1 MRPTLSALAAALL
14 LCLPIAGMA
23 QQTGVRVYGILDVF
37 AGSAN
42 TSGGLASRV
51 INNGGM
57 TTSYYGIGGKE
68 ELGQGLKT
76 VFALEGVVRLDT
88 GESGRFPNDPLF
100 SRAAYVGLSGDFG
113 TVKLGRVP
121 NPLFQAS
128 AAVNPYAYSTRFSP
142 LMTQLWAAPYGSAVT
157 GDTGWSNALHYTSPT
172 LGGVTL
178 VGQYAP
184 GETPGSA
191 SHNAAAVLRYEVGP
205 LLLVAGGQ
213 RVEAG
218 LGITSAAPRQ
228 DTWLAG
234 VAYDL
239 RAVKLYGSYDRNRTD
254 LTGRRTRTAQLGLQ
268 VPSGSGRYLLAWAR
282 SREDG
287 LNRPE
292 FRRDT
297 ATAGYD
303 YSLSVRTDVYAVFV
317 YDKLSTSSDGNT
329 TALGIRHKF

>member
-1 MRPTLSALAAALL
+1 MRPTLSGLPAAML
-14 LCLPIAGMA
+14 LCLPALCLA
-23 QQTGVRVYGILDVF
+23 QQSDVRVYGILDVF
-37 AGSAN
+37 AGNSN
-42 TSGGLASRV
+42 NSGGVATRA

-57 TTSYYGIGGKE
+57 TTSYYGIGGHE
-68 ELGQGLKT
+68 ELGGGLKA

-88 GESGRFPNDPLF
+88 GESGRFPNDPMF
-100 SRAAYVGLSGDFG
+100 SRAAYVGLSGSGG
-113 TVKLGRVP
+113 TFKLGRVP

-128 AAVNPYAYSTRFSP
+128 AAVNPYAFSTRFSP
-142 LMTQLWAAPYGSAVT
+142 LMTQLWSAPYGSAVT

-172 LGGVTL
+172 LGGVTI

-184 GETPGSA
+184 GENPATP
-191 SHNAAAVLRYEVGP
+191 SHNAAAVLRYEAGP

-218 LGITSAAPRQ
+218 LGITAAAPRQ
-228 DTWLAG
+228 DTWLTG

-239 RAVKLYGSYDRNRTD
+239 HAVKLYGSYDRNRTD
-254 LTGRRTRTAQLGLQ
+254 GTGRRTRTAQLGLQ
-268 VPSGSGRYLLAWAR
+268 IPSGAGRYLLSWAR
-282 SREDG
+282 SHEET
-287 LNRPE
+287 LAKPQ

-317 YDKLSTSSDGNT
+317 YDKLSTASDGNT